1 MDKQEVKRMLKY
13 MNTTAEQKGT
23 IDIDEDDFF
32 NINLDIGTELLENN
46 MDDLIAYHEIEERA
60 YNLCN
65 DKEIYIIMLRSQGTT
80 YQAIGKKI
88 GYSCERIRNLYENAL
103 NKICG

>member
-13 MNTTAEQKGT
+13 MHTTVEQKGT

-32 NINLDIGTELLENN
+32 NINLDVGTDLLENN
-46 MDDLIAYHEIEERA
+46 VDDLIAYHEIEERA
-60 YNLCN
+60 YNLCS
-65 DKEIYIIMLRSQGTT
+65 DKENYIIMLRSQGMSFK
-80 YQAIGKKI
+80 AIGKEI
-88 GYSCERIRNLYENAL
+88 GFSCERIRNLYENAL

>member
-13 MNTTAEQKGT
+13 MHTTAEQKGT

-32 NINLDIGTELLENN
+32 NINLDVGTDLLENKL
-46 MDDLIAYHEIEERA
+46 DDLIAFHEIEERA
-60 YNLCN
+60 YNLCS
-65 DKEIYIIMLRSQGTT
+65 DKENYIIMLRAQGMT
-80 YQAIGKKI
+80 YKAIGKKI
-88 GYSCERIRNLYENAL
+88 GYCGQRVHQLYENAL

>member
-1 MDKQEVKRMLKY
+1 MDKQEVKKMLKY
-13 MNTTAEQKGT
+13 MHTTADQKGT
-23 IDIDEDDFF
+23 IDINEDDFF

-46 MDDLIAYHEIEERA
+46 VDDLIAYHEIEERA

-65 DKEIYIIMLRSQGTT
+65 DKENYIIMLRAQGMTF
-80 YQAIGKKI
+80 QAIGKKI
-88 GYSCERIRNLYENAL
+88 GYSGERIRNLYENAL